1 MQLNFFIFLF
11 TQVQTDSTFEKQL
24 HEATRQLVL
33 DARRENQQ
41 LKPYHRDAQTSP
53 IRAIA
58 EPSTSIE
65 STTRVDRTT
74 TTTVDDSLLAR
85 DQSVAGEMPRDHDQS
100 SRSAFETPTKRARTK
115 TKSPALREWKS
126 MRLRVSSLTQQVS
139 VLKTAKE
146 TLAKSLSE
154 RTLSN
159 EKLQN
164 DLNQF
169 QQRAKISKQTIEV
182 ERKSGRCCVLLY

>member
-1 MQLNFFIFLF
+1 MQLIFFLF

-41 LKPYHRDAQTSP
+41 LKTYHRDAQTSP
-53 IRAIA
+53 IRTIA

-74 TTTVDDSLLAR
+74 TTVDDSLLAR
-85 DQSVAGEMPRDHDQS
+85 DHSVAGEMARDHDQS

-182 ERKSGRCCVLLY
+182 EGESGRSCVWLY

>member
-1 MQLNFFIFLF
+1 MQLISFLF

-53 IRAIA
+53 IRTIA
-58 EPSTSIE
+58 ETSTS
-65 STTRVDRTT
+65 TRRVDR

-85 DQSVAGEMPRDHDQS
+85 DQSVAGEMPRDRDQS
-100 SRSAFETPTKRARTK
+100 SRSAFETPAKRARTK

-182 ERKSGRCCVLLY
+182 EGESGRSCVWLY

>member
-1 MQLNFFIFLF
+1 MVHILYSS

-41 LKPYHRDAQTSP
+41 LKTYHRDAQTSP
-53 IRAIA
+53 IRTFA
-58 EPSTSIE
+58 ETSTSIE
-65 STTRVDRTT
+65 STTRVDRA
-74 TTTVDDSLLAR
+74 TTVDDSLLAR
-85 DQSVAGEMPRDHDQS
+85 DHSVAGEMPRDHDQS
-100 SRSAFETPTKRARTK
+100 SRSAFETPAKRARTK
-115 TKSPALREWKS
+115 TKSPAPREWKS

-146 TLAKSLSE
+146 TLTKSLSE

-182 ERKSGRCCVLLY
+182 ESGQCCVLLY